1 MKVSTLQAT
10 NKGQLHKS
18 NRKAI
23 PIRLLPEQH
32 AELKKTSATEI
43 RSMGFI
49 ALRRYQAGLQLEQS
63 KQPT

>member
-32 AELKKTSATEI
+32 VEILKK
-43 RSMGFI
+43 
-49 ALRRYQAGLQLEQS
+49 LQLLRFVLWDLS
-63 KQPT
+63 HYGATKLVCN